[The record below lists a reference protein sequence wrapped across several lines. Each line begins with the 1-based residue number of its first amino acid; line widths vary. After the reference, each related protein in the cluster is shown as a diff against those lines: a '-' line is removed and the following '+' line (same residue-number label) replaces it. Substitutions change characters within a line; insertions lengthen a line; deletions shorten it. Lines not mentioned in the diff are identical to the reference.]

1 MRARPRSAVVRCVL
15 ARPWSYLL
23 RAAHR
28 PGPERNDVLLQLK
41 AVGATVV
48 AWYLAGRLL
57 PAQVRAFAPFTALL
71 ALQRTVYRSLWEALR
86 YLGALVIGAGVTG
99 VLGTTAGVHAWTL
112 ALVMLF
118 ALVAAKTSSLG
129 GQRYQIP
136 VVAAFVFTSGLG
148 RWSYIT
154 HMVAA
159 VALGVGCGL
168 VAHFLP
174 APSFHPAS
182 AREQVDDVWQ
192 DTRRLVKDVALA
204 LGDGRCAGESV
215 QGWGRRCRRLGE
227 RVDATRAT
235 VRGEEENRRLNPRS
249 RRSGEPA
256 GLGTC
261 LVSLDVLARVVAHLG
276 SLVRGLRQAAACTD
290 GPAHDFLAAYAG
302 LLHRIA
308 DALGHHCPGRTGPDD
323 DAARRAMEE
332 ATGRCEELIAR
343 YPRQAATERWHVYGT
358 LLIDASR
365 ILHELGEPDQGH
377 G

>member
-1 MRARPRSAVVRCVL
+1 RAAGVRCVL
-15 ARPWSYLL
+15 ARSWSYLL
-23 RAAHR
+23 RAARR

-41 AVGATVV
+41 AVAATVA

-112 ALVMLF
+112 ALVMLL

-174 APSFHPAS
+174 APSSHPAS
-182 AREQVDDVWQ
+182 ARQQVDDVWQ
-192 DTRRLVKDVALA
+192 DTRRLVKDMAHA
-204 LGDGRCAGESV
+204 LGDGRCEGDCV
-215 QGWGRRCRRLGE
+215 QMWGRSCRRIGA
-227 RVDATRAT
+227 RAGATRAT

-249 RRSGEPA
+249 RRGEEPA
-256 GLGTC
+256 GLDTC
-261 LVSLDVLARVVAHLG
+261 LRSLDVLDRVVAHLH
-276 SLVRGLRQAAACTD
+276 SLLRGLRQAAACTD
-290 GPAHDFLAAYAG
+290 RPSQDFLAAYAG

-308 DALGHHCPGRTGPDD
+308 DALAHHCPGRSGPD
-323 DAARRAMEE
+323 DAARRATQE
-332 ATGRCEELIAR
+332 ARGHCEELIAR
-343 YPRQAATERWHVYGT
+343 YPQHAATDRWHVYGT

-365 ILHELGEPDQGH
+365 ILHDLEEPEDVH